1 MKLTSYKVTRHEDQ
15 FQLIWILVLAEPQ
28 RVILFVKV
36 LPEIRQRDGPRV
48 VVGVHAFPVLHIE
61 CSAHAHMQSHM
72 CNKLWE
78 TAFQH
83 VFRLIATIEYWYTK
97 TELKLHFPIQ
107 ILPDNHYVH
116 IFWCIFYQLTLTK
129 HYKQI
134 IKKTVTRKDHNI
146 LSIY

>member
-61 CSAHAHMQSHM
+61 CSAHRHTHAVTHVQQIVGDSLSK
-72 CNKLWE
+72 CV
-78 TAFQH
+78 QH
-83 VFRLIATIEYWYTK
+83 L
-97 TELKLHFPIQ
+97 
-107 ILPDNHYVH
+107 
-116 IFWCIFYQLTLTK
+116 
-129 HYKQI
+129 
-134 IKKTVTRKDHNI
+134 
-146 LSIY
+146 